1 MTQNNTVIEYPKGLS
16 SIPYASFLQIEKYSY
31 DEAQKSVAKSF
42 NDGLGSLNRSVLS
55 KVLRAGGDG
64 AAIAYAAG
72 TPSDEFID
80 KMLNQ
85 YKTPEVTTTYKR
97 KLNKQQKNRGFS
109 ETVSVT
115 TGGDTI
121 NITDENIDPS
131 TKVQL
136 KNGETTTVG
145 QLLQKKKD
153 RIAKKN
159 KGLMASR
166 CMLPLPNE
174 FQYKYGA
181 DWNNEFRLGTL
192 ALAADDLGR
201 FGLLATGGA
210 LAGGSLAF
218 LEGKLTKGSQIGKI
232 SGVDATKLVQGA
244 AKGVQFATNPFG
256 VNSEFNPKNLAGLA
270 GLAPNENSIQFFERM
285 QGREFSFRFELAAR
299 NKPES
304 NRIIEIIEWFK
315 RGMHPNAKSGR
326 GSAVV
331 LTFPDVFVLTPKF
344 VKCTEDGEVLG
355 DPIQHPMMP
364 RTKLCALTGLTI
376 NTTPFGQLQTVF
388 DGSIPIVTM
397 ELQFKETTK
406 LTRVDMEGATYTEN
420 RDSQIIGGDNDIAK
434 ATSTSEGG
442 FVTDP
447 DAQYTGEVSF

>member
-1 MTQNNTVIEYPKGLS
+1 MSQENKVLEYPTGLS

-31 DEAQKSVAKSF
+31 DEAQKNVAKSF
-42 NDGLGSLNRSVLS
+42 NDASGSIQRSFVGGLVQS
-55 KVLRAGGDG
+55 GGDFISKTYG
-64 AAIAYAAG
+64 SG
-72 TPSDEFID
+72 TPTDKVFDER
-80 KMLNQ
+80 MGNL
-85 YKTPEVTTTYKR
+85 YTTVRTETIVDR
-97 KLNKQQKNRGFS
+97 KLNAQQERSGKFS
-109 ETVSVT
+109 NKTILVE
-115 TGGDTI
+115 GGKDINLRTDTNLDR
-121 NITDENIDPS
+121 NI
-131 TKVQL
+131 KVQL
-136 KNGETTTVG
+136 DNGEVTTVG
-145 QLLQKKKD
+145 QLLDEKERKRK
-153 RIAKKN
+153 KKN

-181 DWNNEFRLGTL
+181 DWNNEFKLGTL
-192 ALAADDLGR
+192 ALAADEAGK
-201 FGLLATGGA
+201 FAGVSIAGGA
-210 LAGGSLAF
+210 AGFLGNFIGGSLQASD
-218 LEGKLTKGSQIGKI
+218 EGSQIG
-232 SGVDATKLVQGA
+232 GVDATKLITGFAGGA
-244 AKGVQFATNPFG
+244 KFATNPFN
-256 VNSEFNPKNLAGLA
+256 VNSPLDPKNLAGLA

-304 NRIIEIIEWFK
+304 NRIITIIEWFK

-344 VKCTEDGEVLG
+344 VKCDEDGDPLG

-364 RTKLCALTGLTI
+364 KTKLCALTGMTI

-406 LTRVDMEGATYTEN
+406 LTRVDMEGATFTEDRN
-420 RDSQIIGGDNDIAK
+420 
-434 ATSTSEGG
+434 STILKVKTASGG
-442 FVTDP
+442 FIADP
-447 DAQYTGEVSF
+447 DAKFIGEVSY

>member
-1 MTQNNTVIEYPKGLS
+1 MTQKNTVIEYPTGLS
-16 SIPYASFLQIEKYSY
+16 AIPYASFLQIEKYSY
-31 DEAQKSVAKSF
+31 DEAQKTVAKSF
-42 NDGLGSLNRSVLS
+42 NDGLGSLNRSVIS
-55 KVLRAGGDG
+55 KVLRAGGN
-64 AAIAYAAG
+64 AAAKAYAAG
-72 TPSDEFID
+72 DPSEQFID
-80 KMLNQ
+80 SMLNE
-85 YKTPEVTTTYKR
+85 YKIPETKILIKKASGNSVRQSGSNTDKYKII
-97 KLNKQQKNRGFS
+97 NK
-109 ETVSVT
+109 V
-115 TGGDTI
+115 
-121 NITDENIDPS
+121 NITDENVDPS
-131 TKVQL
+131 TVVKL

-201 FGLLATGGA
+201 FGLLAGGGA
-210 LAGGSLAF
+210 IAGGGLAF
-218 LEGKLTKGSQIGKI
+218 LEGKLTQGSQIGKLG
-232 SGVDATKLVQGA
+232 GVDATKIIQGA
-244 AKGVQFATNPFG
+244 AQGAKTATNIFG

-285 QGREFSFRFELAAR
+285 QGREFGFRFELAAR
-299 NKPES
+299 NKTES
-304 NRIIEIIEWFK
+304 NKIITIIEWFK

-344 VKCTEDGEVLG
+344 VKCDEDG
-355 DPIQHPMMP
+355 DPLPGGAIQHPMMP
-364 RTKLCALTGLTI
+364 RTKLCALTGMTI

-406 LTRVDMEGATYTEN
+406 LTRVDMEGATFT
-420 RDSQIIGGDNDIAK
+420 NDRNSTILGVK
-434 ATSTSEGG
+434 TSTGS
-442 FVTDP
+442 FIADP
-447 DAQYTGEVSF
+447 DAKFIGEVSY